1 MFIEFKICLNLPIH
15 GTSDALVGKHFHD
28 VKYSGKR
35 AMKEKKFTWSQYS

>member
-15 GTSDALVGKHFHD
+15 GTSDALVGID